1 MDSSGIPKELKEKL
15 TAFDLSLTEVE
26 KTLKYLVDVPQ
37 NELNEKMT
45 PLDKAKLDLTG
56 AYTINSLFWMY
67 LNVCGINPKE
77 HAVKQE
83 LDRIRSY
90 MNRVKDIQDKAK
102 APKLDKGA
110 AKRFVKSSLWQAAK
124 DKIQEHVTP
133 KENKDKPIVID
144 DEEPETSG
152 LSRKRKRDS
161 QTDDTPVK
169 HSKKKKKK
177 KEKK

>member
-1 MDSSGIPKELKEKL
+1 
-15 TAFDLSLTEVE
+15 
-26 KTLKYLVDVPQ
+26 
-37 NELNEKMT
+37 MT

-67 LNVCGINPKE
+67 LN
-77 HAVKQE
+77 E

-110 AKRFVKSSLWQAAK
+110 AKRFVKSSLWEAAK
-124 DKIQEHVTP
+124 KQIEEHVTP

-144 DEEPETSG
+144 EEEPETSG

-161 QTDDTPVK
+161 KTDDTPVK
-169 HSKKKKKK
+169 PSKKKKKK